1 METVLPWLSSVSISG
16 EKVYTGS
23 NFKWKKKMQK
33 DVVSF
38 SALCEGKMGLIR
50 YNPKGKWKI
59 EGQLC
64 RKCWDEKK
72 SELG

>member
-1 METVLPWLSSVSISG
+1 MWR
-16 EKVYTGS
+16 
-23 NFKWKKKMQK
+23 
-33 DVVSF
+33 
-38 SALCEGKMGLIR
+38 KMGLIR

-72 SELG
+72 QSWDKTGIF